1 MRPKGLWT
9 WHSDCLRFLHS
20 ASPYPYQLHLD
31 TFQKVAL
38 VTNLNTFSQL
48 ATPSSVRSLPYKL
61 RKSWKLTQFLACIY
75 MESFDSF
82 LSKHVCLV
90 SANTWSKVESI
101 FVLTSLYDTMFS
113 IKTTWRKKSF
123 INLSHQFSVQWN
135 GKAFFFFFLG
145 SRSRALAEVFPLVV
159 RSKLNISVLTTHL
172 FGAPVFSDLCLLQSM
187 MSSHLH
193 TFLSHCPYQRL
204 DNINTGRPTTKIPL
218 VSHFF
223 LNLYVHSLCTMLDK
237 VPTLP

>member
-1 MRPKGLWT
+1 MTWTWAPSHIDFKKFRMHWLLTSLTHMRPKGLWS

-38 VTNLNTFSQL
+38 VTTLNTFSQL

-101 FVLTSLYDTMFS
+101 FVLTSLYDTVFS

-135 GKAFFFFFLG
+135 GKAFFFFWVPGLELLLKYFLW
-145 SRSRALAEVFPLVV
+145 
-159 RSKLNISVLTTHL
+159 
-172 FGAPVFSDLCLLQSM
+172 
-187 MSSHLH
+187 
-193 TFLSHCPYQRL
+193 
-204 DNINTGRPTTKIPL
+204 
-218 VSHFF
+218 
-223 LNLYVHSLCTMLDK
+223 
-237 VPTLP
+237 